1 MNEGWKEIVSEK
13 GGEIIKEGE
22 DMFSEHTIRCKN
34 LHTFSLFSNDIL
46 LGGWCEKC
54 SSGEPEEEAPD
65 TIIGDALHSLSIP
78 YRYSEVVDGKEFDY
92 VIEVGKKRF
101 IILISPVGGTSSSL
115 AGDDEVTP
123 PEGWNLIIIKD
134 EKVLDLES
142 LKKWVWTAIKNDEKL
157 TILPPPEEKKI
168 EESEPVKHGCDILTT
183 LYKAGKSS
191 SVCSITK
198 EALKPYPINVNYGV
212 AYIRVS
218 TNEQAKDGFSL
229 EAQERQLFEETLR
242 RDMFLKKIYIDRGI
256 SGGSTEKRAALA
268 KMREEL
274 VDGDWVFA
282 CYVSRMARNTIDLLS
297 IADEIEK
304 KDCHLVVQELKMDI
318 TSPAGKLVLTMLA
331 SQAQFEREQVS
342 EKVKSVIKHLKE
354 TGKFRSKPPIG
365 WKMNPDKKSLE
376 IHIRNEEEIKIIQ
389 QIRRLRNKFPDLKIT
404 PFTRKVNEKKIPSPR
419 SGKKWHHSTLKRMM
433 LREGMEI

>member
-1 MNEGWKEIVSEK
+1 MNDGWKEIVSEK
-13 GGEIIKEGE
+13 GGEIVKEGE

-46 LGGWCEKC
+46 LGGWCKKC
-54 SSGEPEEEAPD
+54 SDGIPEEPRD
-65 TIIGDALHSLSIP
+65 TIVSDALRSLSIP
-78 YRYSEVVDGKEFDY
+78 YRYNEIIDEKECDY

-101 IILISPVGGTSSSL
+101 IILLSSEGGDSS
-115 AGDDEVTP
+115 P
-123 PEGWNLIIIKD
+123 PEGWNMIIVKD
-134 EKVLDLES
+134 EKLIDLEK
-142 LKKWVWTAIKNDEKL
+142 LKKGIWEAIKNEEKL
-157 TILPPPEEKKI
+157 TILPSPEENEMKKG
-168 EESEPVKHGCDILTT
+168 EENQIKHGCEIETV
-183 LYKAGKSS
+183 LYKAGKNSEI
-191 SVCSITK
+191 CSITK

-242 RDMFLKKIYIDRGI
+242 RNMFLKKIYIDRGI

-274 VDGDWVFA
+274 TEGDWVFV

-304 KDCHLVVQELKMDI
+304 KECHLVVQELKMDI

-342 EKVKSVIKHLKE
+342 EKVKSVIKHLKD
-354 TGKFRSKPPIG
+354 TGQFRTKPPIG
-365 WKMNPDKKSLE
+365 WMMNPDKKSLE
-376 IHIRNEEEIKIIQ
+376 IHIRNEEEMKIIQ

-404 PFTRKVNEKKIPSPR
+404 PFTRKVNEKKIPLPR
-419 SGKKWHHSTLKRMM
+419 SSGKWHHSTLKRLM